1 MIHPTVDIHT
11 YLKPG
16 VRVHLAGIG
25 GVSMCPLAEVLRGM
39 GLTVQGSDMSESD
52 TVRHLRSLGIDVAI
66 DHCQRAS
73 ETAADSPVVAA
84 LRRAVTDIYQV
95 EARPVGIGGAT
106 VAALLRRQGL
116 PAAVWSC
123 IDSTCHQPDEHSSIT
138 ATLKDAQV
146 FAHVLMQR

>member
-66 DHCQRAS
+66 
-73 ETAADSPVVAA
+73 
-84 LRRAVTDIYQV
+84 
-95 EARPVGIGGAT
+95 G
-106 VAALLRRQGL
+106 
-116 PAAVWSC
+116 
-123 IDSTCHQPDEHSSIT
+123 HS
-138 ATLKDAQV
+138 AENLKDCRR
-146 FAHVLMQR
+146 HPRRESGDLRGHRTGHPRI